1 MIMEKRTLYKIDN
14 KDKVRVWKAWS
25 EGDKVIV
32 EHGTLDG
39 KLQQSVYTAEAKN
52 IGKVNESTGTEQA
65 AIEVKALYDDQMTN
79 QHYRKSIEE
88 AQEVKNANL
97 IPRKILNYKDGWKKL
112 PDTCITSVKLNGS
125 RACIINGQLYSK
137 IGRPEE
143 VKHKRIDQGIKRLVE
158 LGVENIDCEVYA
170 HGIPL
175 QRIRSAW
182 LKPYKTGKEI
192 CEVANKRFGLK
203 GKERISDSYGAVDKL
218 GYNPNGDAAKLKLYI
233 FDVPDV
239 TLGGYQERIQY
250 IEDKIRPLVQD
261 DTLLKEV
268 FGFCE
273 YFETNSHKER
283 QSKLEKYHSDDWEG
297 LVHYDP
303 LGNYEFGK
311 RSSNTQKA
319 KMRPESEALVVDC
332 TSDKSGQGVLHLKTN
347 DKMDNILFKAKMKG
361 DAESRSFDAQKGN
374 IGKWVT
380 YAYEELSEKGVP
392 TKPAVLNLRKC
403 DDSGNPVE

>member
-1 MIMEKRTLYKIDN
+1 MENRTLYKIDN
-14 KDKVRVWKAWS
+14 KDKVRVWKSWS
-25 EGDKVIV
+25 EGDQVIV

-65 AIEVKALYDDQMTN
+65 VIEVKALYEDQMTN

-112 PDTCITSVKLNGS
+112 PDKCITSVKLNGS

-143 VKHKRIDQGIKRLVE
+143 VKHKRIAQGIRRLVG
-158 LGVENIDCEVYA
+158 LGVYNVDCEVYA

-182 LKPYKTGKEI
+182 LKPYKTEKEI

-203 GKERISDSYGAVDKL
+203 GKERVSDQHDAIKKL
-218 GYNPNGDAAKLKLYI
+218 GYNPNEDTAKLKLYI
-233 FDVPDV
+233 FDVPN
-239 TLGGYQERIQY
+239 TELGGYRDRISYMEQ
-250 IEDKIRPLVQD
+250 KIAPLVRED
-261 DTLLKEV
+261 ALLKEV

-273 YFETNSHKER
+273 YFETNSHEER
-283 QSKLEKYHSDDWEG
+283 KIKLGEYHADGWEG

-303 LGNYEFGK
+303 EGLYEFGK

-319 KMRPESEALVVDC
+319 KPRLESEALVVDC
-332 TSDKSGQGVLHLKTN
+332 TPDKSGQGVLHLKTN
-347 DKMDNILFKAKMKG
+347 DKMDNVLFKAKMKG
-361 DAESRSFDAQKGN
+361 DAESRSFEVQKAN

-392 TKPAVLNLRKC
+392 TKPVVLNLRKC

>member
-1 MIMEKRTLYKIDN
+1 MEKKTLYKIDN

-25 EGDKVIV
+25 EGDQVIV
-32 EHGTLDG
+32 EHGVLEG
-39 KLQQSVYTAEAKN
+39 KLQQSNYTAEAKN
-52 IGKVNESTGTEQA
+52 LGKVNESTSREQA
-65 AIEVKALYDDQMTN
+65 DIEVKALYEDQMTN

-112 PDTCITSVKLNGS
+112 PDSCITSVKLNGS

-137 IGRPEE
+137 IGRPEK
-143 VKHKRIDQGIKRLVE
+143 VKHKRIEQGIKRLAE
-158 LGVENIDCEVYA
+158 LGAENIDCEVYA

-203 GKERISDSYGAVDKL
+203 GKDRISDQYEAIKKL
-218 GYNPNGDAAKLKLYI
+218 GYNPNEDAMKLKLYI
-233 FDVPDV
+233 FDLPDV
-239 TLGGYQERIQY
+239 TLGGYEDRITS
-250 IEDKIRPLVQD
+250 IEDIMSLVHS
-261 DTLLKEV
+261 DTLLTEA
-268 FGFCE
+268 FDFCE
-273 YFETNSHKER
+273 YFWTHSHEER
-283 QSKLEKYHSDDWEG
+283 QAKLKEYHNAGWEG

-303 LGNYEFGK
+303 KGLYEFGK

-319 KMRPESEALVVDC
+319 KARPESEALVVDC

-347 DKMDNILFKAKMKG
+347 DTMGNVLFKAKMKG
-361 DAESRSFDAQKGN
+361 DAESRSFEAQKAY
-374 IGKWVT
+374 IGEWVT
-380 YAYEELSEKGVP
+380 YAYEELSEKDVP
-392 TKPAVLNLRKC
+392 TKPVVLNLRKC

>member
-1 MIMEKRTLYKIDN
+1 MEKKTLYKIDN
-14 KDKVRVWKAWS
+14 KDKVRVWKCWS
-25 EGDKVIV
+25 ECEQVIV

-52 IGKVNESTGTEQA
+52 IGKVNESNSIEQA
-65 AIEVKALYDDQMTN
+65 TLEVKALYEDQMTN

-112 PDTCITSVKLNGS
+112 PDTCITSIKLNGS

-143 VKHKRIDQGIKRLVE
+143 VKHKRIAQGIKRLAE

-203 GKERISDSYGAVDKL
+203 GKERISDQYDAIKKL
-218 GYNPNGDAAKLKLYI
+218 GYNPNEDAMKLKLYI
-233 FDVPDV
+233 FDIPDV
-239 TLGGYQERIQY
+239 SLGGYRERITS
-250 IEDKIRPLVQD
+250 IEDIIRLVYSD
-261 DTLLKEV
+261 NLLMEV
-268 FGFCE
+268 FDFCE
-273 YFETNSHKER
+273 YFWTHSHEER
-283 QSKLEKYHSDDWEG
+283 QTTLKEYHNEGWEG

-303 LGNYEFGK
+303 KGLYEFGK

-319 KMRPESEALVVDC
+319 KPRLESEALVVDC

-347 DKMDNILFKAKMKG
+347 DTMGNVSFKAKMKG
-361 DAESRSFDAQKGN
+361 DAESRSFEVQQNYVGQ
-374 IGKWVT
+374 WVT
-380 YAYEELSEKGVP
+380 YAYEELSENDVP
-392 TKPAVLNLRKC
+392 TKPVVLNLRKC